1 MEKKTIVSM
10 GILIAVTAAF
20 LWMNQPSET
29 KVNSQQSNT
38 MIQKKPTTEPSPQSA
53 VPNDV
58 EEACKSAAERFV
70 RVKSEGRS
78 SDIFLDRIEPVKE
91 LLSDDLYQSLVP
103 DLSKEELAAM
113 RRESKRIKK
122 EETTET
128 QITSMDSAIDRIAD
142 DDFEVYVIYTAQMQH
157 ADRND
162 ASRYLVRMRVQW
174 SDGKAK
180 IYKMIEESSLGSYN
194 QHPTQPLLKQIQ

>member
-1 MEKKTIVSM
+1 MEKKTIVSAALL
-10 GILIAVTAAF
+10 ILAAATI

-29 KVNSQQSNT
+29 RENSQQSST
-38 MIQKKPTTEPSPQSA
+38 TIQKKPTTDPSPQSA

-58 EEACKSAAERFV
+58 EESCKSAAERFV

-103 DLSKEELAAM
+103 DLSKDELAAM

-174 SDGKAK
+174 IDGKAK
-180 IYKMIEESSLGSYN
+180 IYKMIEESSLGNGFYE
-194 QHPTQPLLKQIQ
+194 K

>member
-58 EEACKSAAERFV
+58 EEACKSTAERFV

-180 IYKMIEESSLGSYN
+180 IYKMIEESSLGNGFYE
-194 QHPTQPLLKQIQ
+194 K

>member
-29 KVNSQQSNT
+29 KVNSQQSST
-38 MIQKKPTTEPSPQSA
+38 TIQKKPTTEPSPQSA

-180 IYKMIEESSLGSYN
+180 IYKMIEESSLGHGFYE
-194 QHPTQPLLKQIQ
+194 K

>member
-29 KVNSQQSNT
+29 RENSQQSST
-38 MIQKKPTTEPSPQSA
+38 TIQKKPTTDPSPQSA

-58 EEACKSAAERFV
+58 EESCKSAAERFV

-103 DLSKEELAAM
+103 DLSKDELAAM

-128 QITSMDSAIDRIAD
+128 QITSMDSAIDRITD

-180 IYKMIEESSLGSYN
+180 IYKMIEESSLGHGFYE
-194 QHPTQPLLKQIQ
+194 K

>member
-38 MIQKKPTTEPSPQSA
+38 TIQKKATTEPSPPSA

-58 EEACKSAAERFV
+58 EDACKSAAERFV

-128 QITSMDSAIDRIAD
+128 QVTSMDSAIDRIAD

-180 IYKMIEESSLGSYN
+180 IYKMIEESSLGNGFYE
-194 QHPTQPLLKQIQ
+194 K

>member
-1 MEKKTIVSM
+1 MEKKTIVSI

-29 KVNSQQSNT
+29 KVNSQQSST

-180 IYKMIEESSLGSYN
+180 IYKMIEESSLGNGFYE
-194 QHPTQPLLKQIQ
+194 K

>member
-29 KVNSQQSNT
+29 KVNSQQSDT

-103 DLSKEELAAM
+103 DLRKEELAAM

-128 QITSMDSAIDRIAD
+128 QITSMDSAIDRITD

-180 IYKMIEESSLGSYN
+180 IYKMIEESSLGNGFYE
-194 QHPTQPLLKQIQ
+194 K

>member
-29 KVNSQQSNT
+29 KVNSQQSST

-70 RVKSEGRS
+70 RVKTEGRS

-122 EETTET
+122 EESTET

-180 IYKMIEESSLGSYN
+180 IYKMIEESSLENGFYE
-194 QHPTQPLLKQIQ
+194 K

>member
-29 KVNSQQSNT
+29 RENSQQSST
-38 MIQKKPTTEPSPQSA
+38 TIQKKPTTEPSPQSA

-103 DLSKEELAAM
+103 DLRKEELAAM

-180 IYKMIEESSLGSYN
+180 IYKMIEESSLGNGFYE
-194 QHPTQPLLKQIQ
+194 K

>member
-1 MEKKTIVSM
+1 MEKKTIVSAALL
-10 GILIAVTAAF
+10 ILAAATI

-29 KVNSQQSNT
+29 RENSQQSST
-38 MIQKKPTTEPSPQSA
+38 TIQKKPTTDPSPQSA

-58 EEACKSAAERFV
+58 EESCKSAAERFV
-70 RVKSEGRS
+70 GVKSEGRS

-103 DLSKEELAAM
+103 DLSKDELAAM

-180 IYKMIEESSLGSYN
+180 IYKMIEESSLGHGFYE
-194 QHPTQPLLKQIQ
+194 K

>member
-162 ASRYLVRMRVQW
+162 AIRYLVRMRVQW

-180 IYKMIEESSLGSYN
+180 IYKMIEESSLGNGFYE
-194 QHPTQPLLKQIQ
+194 K

>member
-29 KVNSQQSNT
+29 KVNSQQSST
-38 MIQKKPTTEPSPQSA
+38 MIQKKPTTEPSPPSA

-58 EEACKSAAERFV
+58 EDACKSAAERFV

-113 RRESKRIKK
+113 RRESERIKK

-128 QITSMDSAIDRIAD
+128 QVTSMDSAIDRIAD
-142 DDFEVYVIYTAQMQH
+142 DDFEVYVIYTAQTQH

-162 ASRYLVRMRVQW
+162 TSRYLVRMRVQW
-174 SDGKAK
+174 IDGKAR
-180 IYKMIEESSLGSYN
+180 IYKMVEESSLGNGFYE
-194 QHPTQPLLKQIQ
+194 K

>member
-1 MEKKTIVSM
+1 MEKKTIVSAALL
-10 GILIAVTAAF
+10 ILAAATI

-29 KVNSQQSNT
+29 REKSQQSST
-38 MIQKKPTTEPSPQSA
+38 TIQKKPTTEPSPQSA

-58 EEACKSAAERFV
+58 EEACKRAAERFV

-91 LLSDDLYQSLVP
+91 LLSDELYQSLVP

-122 EETTET
+122 EETAET
-128 QITSMDSAIDRIAD
+128 QVTSMDSAIDRIAD
-142 DDFEVYVIYTAQMQH
+142 DDFEVYIIYTAQMQH

-162 ASRYLVRMRVQW
+162 TSRYLVRMRVQW
-174 SDGKAK
+174 IDGKAR
-180 IYKMIEESSLGSYN
+180 IYKMVEESSLGNGFYE
-194 QHPTQPLLKQIQ
+194 K

>member
-29 KVNSQQSNT
+29 KVNSQQSST
-38 MIQKKPTTEPSPQSA
+38 TIQKKPTTEPSPQSD

-103 DLSKEELAAM
+103 DLSKDELAAM

-128 QITSMDSAIDRIAD
+128 QVTSMDSAIDWIAD
-142 DDFEVYVIYTAQMQH
+142 DDFEVYVIYTAQTQH

-162 ASRYLVRMRVQW
+162 TSRYLVRMRVQW
-174 SDGKAK
+174 IDGKAR
-180 IYKMIEESSLGSYN
+180 IYKMVEESSLGNGFYE
-194 QHPTQPLLKQIQ
+194 K

>member
-29 KVNSQQSNT
+29 KVNSQQSST

-128 QITSMDSAIDRIAD
+128 QITSMDSAIDRITD

-180 IYKMIEESSLGSYN
+180 IYKMIEESSLGNGFYE
-194 QHPTQPLLKQIQ
+194 K

>member
-1 MEKKTIVSM
+1 MEKKTIVSAALL
-10 GILIAVTAAF
+10 ILAAATI

-29 KVNSQQSNT
+29 RENSQQSST
-38 MIQKKPTTEPSPQSA
+38 TIQKKPTTEPSPQSA

-70 RVKSEGRS
+70 RVKTEGRS
-78 SDIFLDRIEPVKE
+78 SDIFLNRIEPVKD

-122 EETTET
+122 EEMTET
-128 QITSMDSAIDRIAD
+128 QVTSMDSAIDRITD
-142 DDFEVYVIYTAQMQH
+142 DDFEVYVIYTAQTQH

-162 ASRYLVRMRVQW
+162 AIRYLVRMRIQW
-174 SDGKAK
+174 IDGKAK
-180 IYKMIEESSLGSYN
+180 IYKMIEESSLGNGFYE
-194 QHPTQPLLKQIQ
+194 K

>member
-29 KVNSQQSNT
+29 KVNSQQSST
-38 MIQKKPTTEPSPQSA
+38 TIQKKPTAEPSPQSA

-103 DLSKEELAAM
+103 DLRKEELAAM

-128 QITSMDSAIDRIAD
+128 QITSMDSAIDRITD

-180 IYKMIEESSLGSYN
+180 IYKMIEESSLGNGFYE
-194 QHPTQPLLKQIQ
+194 K

>member
-162 ASRYLVRMRVQW
+162 TSRYLVRMRVQW

-180 IYKMIEESSLGSYN
+180 IYKMIEESSLGNGFYE
-194 QHPTQPLLKQIQ
+194 K

>member
-180 IYKMIEESSLGSYN
+180 IYKMIEESSLVNGFYE
-194 QHPTQPLLKQIQ
+194 K

>member
-10 GILIAVTAAF
+10 GILIAMIAAF

-29 KVNSQQSNT
+29 KVNSQQSST
-38 MIQKKPTTEPSPQSA
+38 TIQKKPTTEPSPQSA

-70 RVKSEGRS
+70 RVKTEGRS
-78 SDIFLDRIEPVKE
+78 SDIFLDRIEPVKD
-91 LLSDDLYQSLVP
+91 LLSDELYQSLVP

-180 IYKMIEESSLGSYN
+180 IYKMIEESSLGNGFYE
-194 QHPTQPLLKQIQ
+194 K

>member
-29 KVNSQQSNT
+29 KVNSQQSST
-38 MIQKKPTTEPSPQSA
+38 TIQKKPTTEPSPQSD

-78 SDIFLDRIEPVKE
+78 SDIFL
-91 LLSDDLYQSLVP
+91 
-103 DLSKEELAAM
+103 
-113 RRESKRIKK
+113 
-122 EETTET
+122 
-128 QITSMDSAIDRIAD
+128 
-142 DDFEVYVIYTAQMQH
+142 H

-162 ASRYLVRMRVQW
+162 TSRYLVRMRVQW
-174 SDGKAK
+174 IDGKAR
-180 IYKMIEESSLGSYN
+180 IYKMVEESSLGNGFYE
-194 QHPTQPLLKQIQ
+194 K

>member
-29 KVNSQQSNT
+29 KVNSQQSST
-38 MIQKKPTTEPSPQSA
+38 TIQKKPTTEPSPQSA

-103 DLSKEELAAM
+103 DLRKEELAAM

-180 IYKMIEESSLGSYN
+180 IYKMIEESSLGNGFYE
-194 QHPTQPLLKQIQ
+194 K

>member
-53 VPNDV
+53 VPNEV

-180 IYKMIEESSLGSYN
+180 IYKMIEESSLGNGFYE
-194 QHPTQPLLKQIQ
+194 K

>member
-1 MEKKTIVSM
+1 MEKKTIVSAALL
-10 GILIAVTAAF
+10 ILAAATI

-29 KVNSQQSNT
+29 RENSQQSST
-38 MIQKKPTTEPSPQSA
+38 TIQKKPTTDPSPQSA

-58 EEACKSAAERFV
+58 EESCKSAAERFV

-180 IYKMIEESSLGSYN
+180 IYKMIEESSLGNGFYE
-194 QHPTQPLLKQIQ
+194 K

>member
-1 MEKKTIVSM
+1 MEKKTIVSAALL
-10 GILIAVTAAF
+10 ILAAATI

-29 KVNSQQSNT
+29 RENSQQSST
-38 MIQKKPTTEPSPQSA
+38 TIQKKPTTDPSPQSD

-70 RVKSEGRS
+70 RVKTEGRS

-103 DLSKEELAAM
+103 DLRKEELAAM

-128 QITSMDSAIDRIAD
+128 QITSMDSAIDRITD

-180 IYKMIEESSLGSYN
+180 IYKMIEESSLGNGFYE
-194 QHPTQPLLKQIQ
+194 K

>member
-29 KVNSQQSNT
+29 KVNSQQSST
-38 MIQKKPTTEPSPQSA
+38 TIQKKPTTEPSPQSA

-70 RVKSEGRS
+70 RVKTEGRS

-122 EETTET
+122 EESTET

-180 IYKMIEESSLGSYN
+180 IYKMIEESSLGNGFYE
-194 QHPTQPLLKQIQ
+194 K

>member
-1 MEKKTIVSM
+1 MEKKTIVSAALL
-10 GILIAVTAAF
+10 ILAAATI

-29 KVNSQQSNT
+29 REKSQQSST
-38 MIQKKPTTEPSPQSA
+38 TIQKKPTTEPSPQSA

-58 EEACKSAAERFV
+58 EEACKRAAERFV

-78 SDIFLDRIEPVKE
+78 SDVLLDRIEPVKE
-91 LLSDDLYQSLVP
+91 LLSDELYQSLVP
-103 DLSKEELAAM
+103 DLRKEELAAM

-142 DDFEVYVIYTAQMQH
+142 DDFEVYIIYTAQMQH

-162 ASRYLVRMRVQW
+162 TSRYLVRMRVQW
-174 SDGKAK
+174 IDGKAR
-180 IYKMIEESSLGSYN
+180 IYKMVEESSLGNGFYE
-194 QHPTQPLLKQIQ
+194 K

>member
-142 DDFEVYVIYTAQMQH
+142 DDFKVYVIYTAQMQH

-180 IYKMIEESSLGSYN
+180 IYKMIEESSLGNGFYE
-194 QHPTQPLLKQIQ
+194 K

>member
-1 MEKKTIVSM
+1 MEKKTIVSAALL
-10 GILIAVTAAF
+10 ILAAATI

-29 KVNSQQSNT
+29 KVNSQQSST
-38 MIQKKPTTEPSPQSA
+38 TIQKKPTTEPSPQSA

-103 DLSKEELAAM
+103 DLSKDELAAM

-128 QITSMDSAIDRIAD
+128 QVTSMDSAIDRIAD

-180 IYKMIEESSLGSYN
+180 IYKMIEESSLGNGFYE
-194 QHPTQPLLKQIQ
+194 K

>member
-1 MEKKTIVSM
+1 MEKKTIVSAALL
-10 GILIAVTAAF
+10 ILAAATI

-29 KVNSQQSNT
+29 RENSQQSST
-38 MIQKKPTTEPSPQSA
+38 TIQKKPTTEPSPQSA

-58 EEACKSAAERFV
+58 EEACKRAAERFV

-103 DLSKEELAAM
+103 DLRKEELAAM
-113 RRESKRIKK
+113 RRESERIKK

-128 QITSMDSAIDRIAD
+128 QVTSMDSAIDRITD
-142 DDFEVYVIYTAQMQH
+142 DDFEVYVIYTAQTQH

-162 ASRYLVRMRVQW
+162 ASRYLVRMRIQW
-174 SDGKAK
+174 IDGKAK
-180 IYKMIEESSLGSYN
+180 IYKMIEESSLGNGFYE
-194 QHPTQPLLKQIQ
+194 K

>member
-29 KVNSQQSNT
+29 KVNSQQSST
-38 MIQKKPTTEPSPQSA
+38 TIQKKPTTEPSPQSA

-103 DLSKEELAAM
+103 DLRKEELAAM

-128 QITSMDSAIDRIAD
+128 QITSMDSAIDRITD

-180 IYKMIEESSLGSYN
+180 IYKMIEESSLGNGFYE
-194 QHPTQPLLKQIQ
+194 K

>member
-128 QITSMDSAIDRIAD
+128 QVTSMDSAIDRIAD

-180 IYKMIEESSLGSYN
+180 IYKMIEESSLGNGFYE
-194 QHPTQPLLKQIQ
+194 K

>member
-29 KVNSQQSNT
+29 KVNSQQSST

-70 RVKSEGRS
+70 RVKTEGRS
-78 SDIFLDRIEPVKE
+78 SDIFLDRIGPVKA

-180 IYKMIEESSLGSYN
+180 IYKMIEESSLGNGFYE
-194 QHPTQPLLKQIQ
+194 K

>member
-29 KVNSQQSNT
+29 KVNSQQSST
-38 MIQKKPTTEPSPQSA
+38 TIQKKPTTEPSPQSA

-180 IYKMIEESSLGSYN
+180 IYKMIEESSLGNGFYE
-194 QHPTQPLLKQIQ
+194 K

>member
-1 MEKKTIVSM
+1 MEKKTIVSAALL
-10 GILIAVTAAF
+10 ILAAATI

-29 KVNSQQSNT
+29 RENSQQSST
-38 MIQKKPTTEPSPQSA
+38 TIQKKPTTEPSPQSA

-103 DLSKEELAAM
+103 DLSKDELAAM

-180 IYKMIEESSLGSYN
+180 IYKMIEESSLGNGFYE
-194 QHPTQPLLKQIQ
+194 K

>member
-29 KVNSQQSNT
+29 KVNSQQSST

-58 EEACKSAAERFV
+58 EEACKSTAERFV
-70 RVKSEGRS
+70 RVKTEGRS

-180 IYKMIEESSLGSYN
+180 IYKMIEESSLGNGFYE
-194 QHPTQPLLKQIQ
+194 K

>member
-1 MEKKTIVSM
+1 MEKKTIVSAALL
-10 GILIAVTAAF
+10 ILAAATI

-29 KVNSQQSNT
+29 RENSQQSST
-38 MIQKKPTTEPSPQSA
+38 TIQKKPTTEPSPQSA

-58 EEACKSAAERFV
+58 EETCKSAAERFV
-70 RVKSEGRS
+70 RVKTEGRS
-78 SDIFLDRIEPVKE
+78 SDIFLNRIEPVKD

-122 EETTET
+122 EEMTET
-128 QITSMDSAIDRIAD
+128 QVTSMDSAIDRITD
-142 DDFEVYVIYTAQMQH
+142 DDFEVYVIYTAQTQH

-162 ASRYLVRMRVQW
+162 AIRYLVRMRIQW
-174 SDGKAK
+174 IDGKAK
-180 IYKMIEESSLGSYN
+180 IYKMIEESSLGNGFYE
-194 QHPTQPLLKQIQ
+194 K

>member
-1 MEKKTIVSM
+1 MEKKTIVSAALL
-10 GILIAVTAAF
+10 ILAAATI

-29 KVNSQQSNT
+29 REKSQQSST
-38 MIQKKPTTEPSPQSA
+38 TIQKKPTTEPSPQSA

-58 EEACKSAAERFV
+58 EEACKRAAERFV

-78 SDIFLDRIEPVKE
+78 SDVLLDRIEPVKE
-91 LLSDDLYQSLVP
+91 LLSDELYQSLVP

-122 EETTET
+122 EETAET
-128 QITSMDSAIDRIAD
+128 QVTSMDSAIDRIAD
-142 DDFEVYVIYTAQMQH
+142 DDFEVYIIYTAQMQH

-162 ASRYLVRMRVQW
+162 TSRYLVRMRVQW
-174 SDGKAK
+174 IDGKAR
-180 IYKMIEESSLGSYN
+180 IYKMIEESSLGNGFYE
-194 QHPTQPLLKQIQ
+194 K